1 MSYSVPIPITNLNY
15 QPYTSQYA
23 IVAIGERAN
32 IINGEQAERIGFD
45 LSKPYEL
52 LVYDNDGNLVFEIDT
67 EDEDTL
73 PTHLAEYVCLRFEF
87 EIDETFLPSAMKM
100 VRSSGPNSRSCDQLE
115 YAGTTYQGWSN
126 EMLITEDYGKPC
138 HIIFV

>member
-1 MSYSVPIPITNLNY
+1 MSYSIPTPLTHTNY
-15 QPYTSQYA
+15 EPYTFQYA

-32 IINGEQAERIGFD
+32 IINGEQPERIGFD

-67 EDEDTL
+67 EDEVTL
-73 PTHLAEYVCLRFEF
+73 PSPLPEYVCLRFEF
-87 EIDETFLPSAMKM
+87 ETYETFVPSAMKM

-115 YAGTTYQGWSN
+115 YAGTIYQGLSKD
-126 EMLITEDYGKPC
+126 MLIADVSGKPC